1 MGNLGRAGY
10 GATLEGLV
18 SLWSSNPQLEPNVLE
33 RASGHTRMMH
43 ATLVLRLTKP
53 LVGNQ

>member
-18 SLWSSNPQLEPNVLE
+18 SLWSSHLQLEPNVLE
-33 RASGHTRMMH
+33 CASGHTHMMH
-43 ATLVLRLTKP
+43 VTSVLRPTKP
-53 LVGNQ
+53 SVDSQ